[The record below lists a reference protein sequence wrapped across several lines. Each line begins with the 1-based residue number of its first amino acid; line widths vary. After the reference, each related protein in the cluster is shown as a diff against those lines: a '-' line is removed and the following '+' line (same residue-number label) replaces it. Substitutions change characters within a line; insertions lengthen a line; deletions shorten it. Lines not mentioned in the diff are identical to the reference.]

1 MRDLIRGPW
10 FQTAD
15 SDWSI
20 DTPGSNTCTF
30 IHDENDDPVAIV
42 AVNSAFDK
50 DDELDAKA
58 SLITSAPELLDAL
71 VQLQTHVIQHA
82 VTWDEAKNGSHHHPI
97 WSKVASA
104 IAKAKGG
111 AA

>member
-1 MRDLIRGPW
+1 MKDLIRGPW

-20 DTPGSNTCTF
+20 DTPGSNTYTF

-58 SLITSAPELLDAL
+58 ALIEAAPDLLVSVRLLLECIKSSALDPEAS
-71 VQLQTHVIQHA
+71 ISYAEAA
-82 VTWDEAKNGSHHHPI
+82 V
-97 WSKVASA
+97 
-104 IAKAKGG
+104 AKAEGSK
-111 AA
+111 A